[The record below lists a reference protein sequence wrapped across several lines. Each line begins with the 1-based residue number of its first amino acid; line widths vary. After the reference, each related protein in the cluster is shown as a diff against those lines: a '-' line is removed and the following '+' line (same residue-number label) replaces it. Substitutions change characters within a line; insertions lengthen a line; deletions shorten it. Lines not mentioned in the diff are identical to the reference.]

1 MQSPD
6 YSISTPENV
15 DLHLELAG
23 IGNRVLATMIDTM
36 ISWTA
41 IVCIA
46 LAFILLGFLL
56 DQLHILSLP
65 QNALLGFASMV
76 AILVAFAINFGYHIF
91 FEGVWHGQT
100 PGKKIARIR
109 VIEAN
114 GQPVGWAAVCIR
126 NLVRLLDTGL
136 LLIGLLVML
145 IDRNERRLGDLAA
158 GTLVIRERT
167 TDLTTGDIVLITN
180 AEADSLLDIGRV
192 TPEEYDL
199 LARFLK
205 RRKTLSPTHRPVVS
219 KRLETYFREKLNE
232 TDTPMDSSTKG
243 DNAEAFLEKV
253 FLSYQARGLE

>member
-23 IGNRVLATMIDTM
+23 IGNRILATLIDTTNSM
-36 ISWTA
+36 VI
-41 IVCIA
+41 
-46 LAFILLGFLL
+46 ILLASLALFLL
-56 DQLHILSLP
+56 SFFVSQFHILPIP
-65 QNALLGFASMV
+65 QNTIYMV
-76 AILVAFAINFGYHIF
+76 AAMIAIFIAFFVNFGYNIL
-91 FEGVWHGQT
+91 FEGLWNGQT
-100 PGKKIARIR
+100 PGKKIAQIR

-126 NLVRLLDTGL
+126 NIVRVVDTGL

-145 IDRNERRLGDLAA
+145 IDKNERRLGDLAA
-158 GTLVIRERT
+158 GTLVIRERKS
-167 TDLTTGDIVLITN
+167 DLTTSDIKLLYDAQSDAT
-180 AEADSLLDIGRV
+180 LDIGRI

-205 RRKTLSPTHRPVVS
+205 RRASLSTTHRPVVA
-219 KRLETYFREKLNE
+219 KQLETYFREKLAEPVVADEGNKNE
-232 TDTPMDSSTKG
+232 NT
-243 DNAEAFLEKV
+243 ERFLEKV